1 VAARDNLPIAAAFT
15 QTKQIDETTAMRV
28 TKDALAVKTPTVVIG
43 DSGLDILAW
52 HALLLE

>member
-43 DSGLDILAW
+43 DSGLDILA
-52 HALLLE
+52 